1 MLLKNTFLKLSSI
14 LNTPMLRMFQA
25 ESPDIESVSKFY
37 SNELVKI
44 VKEVLQIIPH
54 LVFQNLGRLIEI
66 FTFEMEKE
74 PQKVDK
80 NHLEKYAQF
89 ELRLEIAKHTNEISV
104 LAESILNMES
114 YLLGVVEINPRELL
128 EAGIRK

>member
-1 MLLKNTFLKLSSI
+1 MKKDPDSALLLKNTFLKLSSI

-44 VKEVLQIIPH
+44 VKDVLQIIPH

-66 FTFEMEKE
+66 FTFEMEK
-74 PQKVDK
+74 
-80 NHLEKYAQF
+80 
-89 ELRLEIAKHTNEISV
+89 
-104 LAESILNMES
+104 
-114 YLLGVVEINPRELL
+114 
-128 EAGIRK
+128 